1 MNREDGNFSPKRR
14 KLDFNPLRSDDRY
27 SSLPTR
33 TNNASRSHSRAIN
46 STNSR
51 ASTPRGQ
58 SSYAATPRQQEFD
71 GPEPLVSQEDQLAL
85 DRDWYGGD
93 ETGGHT
99 FGDDSHNPF
108 GSYDTSWVE
117 QQQREAQMV
126 EKKTGRHMN
135 ARQLQRQKD
144 NDAWETNRMLT
155 SGVAQRR
162 GLGDDFD
169 DDNEG
174 TRVHLL
180 VHDLKPPFLDGRT
193 VFTKQLEP
201 VPAIR
206 DYQSD
211 MAVFSRKGSRVVKER
226 RQQRERQRQAQDATN
241 MAGTTLGNLMGVK
254 EDEGDSAL
262 PIAAEDDEAKSNNN
276 KFSEHMKKNDGAS
289 NFSQSKTL
297 KEQREFLPAFAVRED
312 LLRVIR
318 DNQVVIVVG
327 ETGSGKTTQL
337 TQFLYEDGYGKM
349 GMIGCTQPR
358 RVAAMS
364 VAKRVAEEMEVKLGS
379 TVGYAIRFEDCTSK
393 DTVIKYMT
401 DGVLLRESLNERDLD
416 RYSCVIMDEAHERA
430 LNTDVLLGLFN
441 KILQR
446 RRDLKLIVTSATMN
460 SKRFSDFF
468 GGAPEFIIPGR
479 TFPVDIMFHRS
490 PVEDYVDQAVQQI
503 LSIHVSMGA
512 GDILVFMTGQED
524 IDILPIYSQMP
535 ADLQAKIFDRAPPG
549 VRKCIVATNIAE
561 TSLTVDGIMYVVDAG
576 YSKLKVYNPRMGMD
590 TLQITPISQANAG
603 QRAGRAG
610 RTGPGKAFRLFT
622 EKAFNDELYIQTIPE
637 IQRTNLSNTV
647 LLLKSLGVR
656 DLLDFDFM
664 DPPPQDTITTSMFDL
679 WALGA
684 LDNLGELTDLGGK
697 MNAFP
702 MDPSLAKLLIMS
714 EEYGCSEEMVTIVSM
729 LSVPNVFYRPR
740 ERQEESD
747 AAREKFFVPESDHL
761 TYLHVYSQWKS
772 NGYSDGWCTHHFL
785 HPKSL
790 RRAKEI
796 RDQLLD
802 IMKMQK
808 MQMISCGTDWDIIRK
823 CICSG
828 YYHQAAK
835 VKGIGEYINL
845 RTSVTVQ
852 LHPTSALY
860 GLGFLPDYVV
870 YHELILTSKEYM
882 STVTSVDPHWL
893 AELGG
898 VFYSVKEKGYSA
910 REKRI
915 TETEFNRKIEI
926 EAKMAEDKR
935 RQEEQQRLEEERSIK
950 KPVAEKA
957 KKIITSGAVKKP
969 DLCHL
974 WIQWV
979 YKYNFNPKLLHES
992 QDGTF
997 LAAHLEI
1004 NLAFQ
1009 HLAMFL
1015 PHKPYLLIISVTAP
1029 SCDAQL
1035 RHVKSDTMDS
1045 TSPVAD
1051 AQQPVVFRGK
1061 KRKTYRQRTS
1071 AEDEASIGTIDPVL
1085 DAPNATH
1092 TQALTPDPIA
1102 TSTNEHRDE
1111 VLPVSEALRLRNARK
1126 SRLRGV
1132 AFGVDNNMKTG
1143 GVEEGDDELSL
1154 MIREEEKKAIEQ
1166 SIMAAN
1172 KRFAPQTGLSG
1183 EIVNKHM
1190 EEYIEAELAK
1200 RHSMASDPRRHQL
1213 SSQSGGGTAPATDK
1227 GEDKHTAL
1235 TGKLFE
1241 VDLGDE
1247 VRSRNEALTDRAR
1260 RKLQGLAVDD
1270 EEHAERPKKVRLGR
1284 DGKPWRPRNRRDS
1297 DAIKRDQ
1304 LVEEILRENR
1314 LDVYETPT
1322 PPPGV
1327 NAGEEDEGEGAADDR
1342 IAEEFRR
1349 EFLDAMAE
1357 RQRRKKP
1364 VGPPTKPGAKKEEE
1378 GLKGPKLGGSRNTR
1392 AAYRDLLLQKEKEGK
1407 K

>member
-1 MNREDGNFSPKRR
+1 MDREDGSFSPKRR

-27 SSLPTR
+27 SSLP
-33 TNNASRSHSRAIN
+33 NRSHTLSRQHNRFAN
-46 STNSR
+46 GSSSR

-58 SSYAATPRQQEFD
+58 SSYPATPRQNESDSQDMVFD
-71 GPEPLVSQEDQLAL
+71 EDEKAL

-93 ETGGHT
+93 ESGGHT

-108 GSYDTSWVE
+108 GSYDESWVE
-117 QQQREAQMV
+117 QQQREVAMV
-126 EKKTGRHMN
+126 EKKAGRQMN

-169 DDNEG
+169 EDNEG
-174 TRVHLL
+174 TRIHLL

-201 VPAIR
+201 VPAVR

-226 RQQRERQRQAQDATN
+226 RQQRERQRQAQEATN
-241 MAGTTLGNLMGVK
+241 MAGTALGNLMGVK

-262 PIAAEDDEAKSNNN
+262 PIAAEDDTAKTGEN
-276 KFSEHMKKNDGAS
+276 KFSEHLKKSDGAS

-364 VAKRVAEEMEVKLGS
+364 VAKRVAEEMEIKLGS

-430 LNTDVLLGLFN
+430 LNTDVLMGLFN

-479 TFPVDIMFHRS
+479 TFPVDTMFHRS
-490 PVEDYVDQAVQQI
+490 PVEDYVDQAVQQV
-503 LSIHVSMGA
+503 LSIHVSMGP

-524 IDILPIYSQMP
+524 IECTCDLIRDRLDALNNPPKLSILPIYSQMP

-622 EKAFNDELYIQTIPE
+622 EKAFKDELYIQTIPE

-684 LDNLGELTDLGGK
+684 LDNLGELTDLGSK

-729 LSVPNVFYRPR
+729 LSVPNVFYRPK

-761 TYLHVYSQWKS
+761 TFLHVYSQWKS
-772 NGYSDGWCTHHFL
+772 NGYSDGWCTRHFL

-808 MQMISCGTDWDIIRK
+808 MDMVSCGTDWDIIRK

-828 YYHQAAK
+828 YYHQASK

-882 STVTSVDPHWL
+882 SVVTSVDPHWL

-898 VFYSVKEKGYSA
+898 VFYSIKEKGYSV

-915 TETEFNRKIEI
+915 TETEFNRKMEI
-926 EAKMAEDKR
+926 EAKMADDKR
-935 RQEEQQRLEEERSIK
+935 KYDEQQKAEQERSTK
-950 KPVAEKA
+950 KPAVVEKG
-957 KKIITSGAVKKP
+957 KKIVQSGAVKKP
-969 DLCHL
+969 V
-974 WIQWV
+974 I
-979 YKYNFNPKLLHES
+979 
-992 QDGTF
+992 
-997 LAAHLEI
+997 
-1004 NLAFQ
+1004 
-1009 HLAMFL
+1009 
-1015 PHKPYLLIISVTAP
+1015 
-1029 SCDAQL
+1029 
-1035 RHVKSDTMDS
+1035 
-1045 TSPVAD
+1045 
-1051 AQQPVVFRGK
+1051 
-1061 KRKTYRQRTS
+1061 KRK
-1071 AEDEASIGTIDPVL
+1071 G
-1085 DAPNATH
+1085 
-1092 TQALTPDPIA
+1092 
-1102 TSTNEHRDE
+1102 
-1111 VLPVSEALRLRNARK
+1111 
-1126 SRLRGV
+1126 RG
-1132 AFGVDNNMKTG
+1132 F
-1143 GVEEGDDELSL
+1143 
-1154 MIREEEKKAIEQ
+1154 
-1166 SIMAAN
+1166 
-1172 KRFAPQTGLSG
+1172 
-1183 EIVNKHM
+1183 
-1190 EEYIEAELAK
+1190 
-1200 RHSMASDPRRHQL
+1200 
-1213 SSQSGGGTAPATDK
+1213 
-1227 GEDKHTAL
+1227 
-1235 TGKLFE
+1235 
-1241 VDLGDE
+1241 
-1247 VRSRNEALTDRAR
+1247 
-1260 RKLQGLAVDD
+1260 
-1270 EEHAERPKKVRLGR
+1270 
-1284 DGKPWRPRNRRDS
+1284 
-1297 DAIKRDQ
+1297 
-1304 LVEEILRENR
+1304 
-1314 LDVYETPT
+1314 
-1322 PPPGV
+1322 
-1327 NAGEEDEGEGAADDR
+1327 
-1342 IAEEFRR
+1342 
-1349 EFLDAMAE
+1349 
-1357 RQRRKKP
+1357 
-1364 VGPPTKPGAKKEEE
+1364 
-1378 GLKGPKLGGSRNTR
+1378 
-1392 AAYRDLLLQKEKEGK
+1392 
-1407 K
+1407 

>member
-1 MNREDGNFSPKRR
+1 MDREDGSFSPKRR

-27 SSLPTR
+27 SNLPNR
-33 TNNASRSHSRAIN
+33 SSAASRSQSRF
-46 STNSR
+46 TNSR
-51 ASTPRGQ
+51 ASTPRAQ
-58 SSYAATPRQQEFD
+58 SNYATTPIKNEPD
-71 GPEPLVSQEDQLAL
+71 GPGLPVSQEDQNAL

-93 ETGGHT
+93 ENGGHT
-99 FGDDSHNPF
+99 FGDESHNPF
-108 GSYDTSWVE
+108 ASYETSWVD
-117 QQQREAQMV
+117 QQQREADMV
-126 EKKTGRHMN
+126 EKKAGRHMN
-135 ARQLQRQKD
+135 ARQLQKQKD
-144 NDAWETNRMLT
+144 VDAWETNRMLT

-169 DDNEG
+169 DDDEG

-201 VPAIR
+201 VPAVK

-226 RQQRERQRQAQDATN
+226 RQQRERQRQAQEATN
-241 MAGTTLGNLMGVK
+241 MAGTALGNIMGVK

-262 PIAAEDDEAKSNNN
+262 PIAAEDDAAKPGGN

-297 KEQREFLPAFAVRED
+297 REQREFLPAFAVRED

-379 TVGYAIRFEDCTSK
+379 TVGYTIRFEDCTSK

-430 LNTDVLLGLFN
+430 LNTDVLMGLFN

-490 PVEDYVDQAVQQI
+490 PVEDYVDQAVQQV
-503 LSIHVSMGA
+503 LAIHVSMGA

-524 IDILPIYSQMP
+524 IECTCELVRERLDALNDPPKLSILPIYSQMP

-622 EKAFNDELYIQTIPE
+622 EKAFKDELYIQTIPE

-647 LLLKSLGVR
+647 LLLKSLGVK

-664 DPPPQDTITTSMFDL
+664 DPPPQDTITTSLFDL

-684 LDNLGELTDLGGK
+684 LDNLGELTDLGSK

-714 EEYGCSEEMVTIVSM
+714 EQYGCSEEMVTIVSM
-729 LSVPNVFYRPR
+729 LSVPNVFYRPK

-761 TYLHVYSQWKS
+761 TYLHVYSQWKF
-772 NGYSDGWCTHHFL
+772 NGYSDGWCTRHFL

-808 MQMISCGTDWDIIRK
+808 MQMISCGTDWDVIRK

-915 TETEFNRKIEI
+915 TETEFNRKMEI

-935 RQEEQQRLEEERSIK
+935 RQEDQLRAEEERTRGAAGKRQQLLSD
-950 KPVAEKA
+950 AEKG

-969 DLCHL
+969 
-974 WIQWV
+974 
-979 YKYNFNPKLLHES
+979 
-992 QDGTF
+992 
-997 LAAHLEI
+997 
-1004 NLAFQ
+1004 
-1009 HLAMFL
+1009 
-1015 PHKPYLLIISVTAP
+1015 
-1029 SCDAQL
+1029 
-1035 RHVKSDTMDS
+1035 
-1045 TSPVAD
+1045 
-1051 AQQPVVFRGK
+1051 VV
-1061 KRKTYRQRTS
+1061 KRK
-1071 AEDEASIGTIDPVL
+1071 G
-1085 DAPNATH
+1085 
-1092 TQALTPDPIA
+1092 
-1102 TSTNEHRDE
+1102 
-1111 VLPVSEALRLRNARK
+1111 
-1126 SRLRGV
+1126 RG
-1132 AFGVDNNMKTG
+1132 F
-1143 GVEEGDDELSL
+1143 
-1154 MIREEEKKAIEQ
+1154 
-1166 SIMAAN
+1166 
-1172 KRFAPQTGLSG
+1172 
-1183 EIVNKHM
+1183 
-1190 EEYIEAELAK
+1190 
-1200 RHSMASDPRRHQL
+1200 
-1213 SSQSGGGTAPATDK
+1213 
-1227 GEDKHTAL
+1227 
-1235 TGKLFE
+1235 
-1241 VDLGDE
+1241 
-1247 VRSRNEALTDRAR
+1247 
-1260 RKLQGLAVDD
+1260 
-1270 EEHAERPKKVRLGR
+1270 
-1284 DGKPWRPRNRRDS
+1284 
-1297 DAIKRDQ
+1297 
-1304 LVEEILRENR
+1304 
-1314 LDVYETPT
+1314 
-1322 PPPGV
+1322 
-1327 NAGEEDEGEGAADDR
+1327 
-1342 IAEEFRR
+1342 
-1349 EFLDAMAE
+1349 
-1357 RQRRKKP
+1357 
-1364 VGPPTKPGAKKEEE
+1364 
-1378 GLKGPKLGGSRNTR
+1378 
-1392 AAYRDLLLQKEKEGK
+1392 
-1407 K
+1407 

>member
-1 MNREDGNFSPKRR
+1 MDCDNSNFSPKRR

-27 SSLPTR
+27 ASLPTR
-33 TNNASRSHSRAIN
+33 SNYASRSHSRALN
-46 STNSR
+46 TNNSR
-51 ASTPRGQ
+51 STTPRGQ
-58 SSYAATPRQQEFD
+58 SNYAATPKQGEFD
-71 GPEPLVSQEDQLAL
+71 GPEPLVSYEDQLAL

-117 QQQREAQMV
+117 QQQREAQMI
-126 EKKTGRHMN
+126 ERKAGKHMN

-162 GLGDDFD
+162 GLGDDFND
-169 DDNEG
+169 DDEG

-201 VPAIR
+201 VPAVR

-226 RQQRERQRQAQDATN
+226 RQQRERQKQAQDATN

-262 PIAAEDDEAKSNNN
+262 PIAAEDDQAKSGNN
-276 KFSEHMKKNDGAS
+276 KFSEVMKKNDGAS

-337 TQFLYEDGYGKM
+337 TQFLYEDGYGKR

-468 GGAPEFIIPGR
+468 GGAPEFTIPGR

-490 PVEDYVDQAVQQI
+490 PVEDYVDQAVQQV
-503 LSIHVSMGA
+503 LSIHVSMGP

-576 YSKLKVYNPRMGMD
+576 FSKLKVYNPRMGMD

-610 RTGPGKAFRLFT
+610 RTGPGRAFRLFT
-622 EKAFNDELYIQTIPE
+622 EKAFKDELYIQTIPE

-684 LDNLGELTDLGGK
+684 LDNLGELTDLGAK

-714 EEYGCSEEMVTIVSM
+714 EEYGCSEEMLTIVSM
-729 LSVPNVFYRPR
+729 LSVPNVFYRPK

-772 NGYSDGWCTHHFL
+772 NGYSDGWCTRHFL

-808 MQMISCGTDWDIIRK
+808 MQMTSCGTDWDIIRK

-910 REKRI
+910 REKRV
-915 TETEFNRKIEI
+915 TETEFNRKLEI

-935 RQEEQQRLEEERSIK
+935 RHEEQQKIEEERSLK
-950 KPVAEKA
+950 KPTAEKT

-969 DLCHL
+969 LDNASVPWALVDGLEELLYGVRTTLSLALDLG
-974 WIQWV
+974 
-979 YKYNFNPKLLHES
+979 FE
-992 QDGTF
+992 
-997 LAAHLEI
+997 
-1004 NLAFQ
+1004 
-1009 HLAMFL
+1009 
-1015 PHKPYLLIISVTAP
+1015 P
-1029 SCDAQL
+1029 SG
-1035 RHVKSDTMDS
+1035 TMDS
-1045 TSPVAD
+1045 TSPVEEA
-1051 AQQPVVFRGK
+1051 ASPIVFRGK
-1061 KRKTYRQRTS
+1061 KRKSYRQRHG
-1071 AEDEASIGTIDPVL
+1071 AEDEASPASV
-1085 DAPNATH
+1085 DAVAVDAATA
-1092 TQALTPDPIA
+1092 TSAQASPPDPIA
-1102 TSTNEHRDE
+1102 TPTEKERDE
-1111 VLPVSEALRLRNARK
+1111 ALSLSEALRLRTARK

-1132 AFGVDNNMKTG
+1132 TFGADNNAQAG
-1143 GVEEGDDELSL
+1143 GSEGGDDELSQ
-1154 MIREEEKKAIEQ
+1154 MIREEEKKVIEQ
-1166 SIMAAN
+1166 SIAAAN

-1183 EIVNKHM
+1183 EILNKHM

-1200 RHSMASDPRRHQL
+1200 RHYMASEPQRSH
-1213 SSQSGGGTAPATDK
+1213 SSNQPGGSAAHNESTADK
-1227 GEDKHTAL
+1227 GEEKHTAL

-1247 VRSRNEALTDRAR
+1247 VRSRNKAMTDRAT
-1260 RKLQGLAVDD
+1260 RKLQGLEVED
-1270 EEHAERPKKVRLGR
+1270 EESAERRKRVRLGK
-1284 DGKPWRPRNRRDS
+1284 DGKPWRPRNRRNS
-1297 DAIKRDQ
+1297 DDIKRDQ

-1322 PPPGV
+1322 PPPGA
-1327 NAGEEDEGEGAADDR
+1327 NAGEEEEDGAADDR

-1364 VGPPTKPGAKKEEE
+1364 VGPPSKPGAKKDEEV
-1378 GLKGPKLGGSRNTR
+1378 LKGPKLGGSRNTR
-1392 AAYRDLLLQKEKEGK
+1392 AAMRDLLLKKEREKEGRK
-1407 K
+1407 

>member
-1 MNREDGNFSPKRR
+1 MDREKEDGNFSPKRR

-27 SSLPTR
+27 SSLPNR
-33 TNNASRSHSRAIN
+33 SHHSSSRSHGRFQHGS
-46 STNSR
+46 NSR
-51 ASTPRGQ
+51 ASTPRAQ
-58 SSYAATPRQQEFD
+58 SNYASTPKQHEFD
-71 GPEPLVSQEDQLAL
+71 EPEPNVSTEEQNAL
-85 DRDWYGGD
+85 DRDWYAGD

-117 QQQREAQMV
+117 QQQREADMI
-126 EKKTGRHMN
+126 EKKAGRHMN

-169 DDNEG
+169 EDDEG

-201 VPAIR
+201 VPAVR

-226 RQQRERQRQAQDATN
+226 RQQRERQRQAQEATN
-241 MAGTTLGNLMGVK
+241 MAGTALGNLMGVK

-262 PIAAEDDEAKSNNN
+262 PIATEEDAPKSGNNR
-276 KFSEHMKKNDGAS
+276 FSEHMKKNDGAS
-289 NFSQSKTL
+289 AFSQSKTL
-297 KEQREFLPAFAVRED
+297 REQREFLPAFAVRED

-337 TQFLYEDGYGKM
+337 TQFLYEDGYGKS

-430 LNTDVLLGLFN
+430 LNTDVLMGLFN

-468 GGAPEFIIPGR
+468 GGAPEFTIPGR

-490 PVEDYVDQAVQQI
+490 PVEDYVDQAVQQV
-503 LSIHVSMGA
+503 LAIHVSMGP

-524 IDILPIYSQMP
+524 IECTCELVRERLDALNDPPKLSILPIYSQMP
-535 ADLQAKIFDRAPPG
+535 ADLQSKIFDRAPPG

-590 TLQITPISQANAG
+590 TLAITPISQANAG

-610 RTGPGKAFRLFT
+610 RTGPGKAFRLYT
-622 EKAFNDELYIQTIPE
+622 EKAFKDELYIQTIPE

-664 DPPPQDTITTSMFDL
+664 DPPPQDTITTSLFDL

-684 LDNLGELTDLGGK
+684 LDNLGELTDLGSK

-729 LSVPNVFYRPR
+729 LSVPNVFYRPK

-761 TYLHVYSQWKS
+761 TYLHVYSQWKT
-772 NGYSDGWCTHHFL
+772 NGYSDGWCIRHFL
-785 HPKSL
+785 HAKSL

-915 TETEFNRKIEI
+915 TETEFNRKMEI

-935 RQEEQQRLEEERSIK
+935 KYEEQKKQEE
-950 KPVAEKA
+950 EKA
-957 KKIITSGAVKKP
+957 ARKPTNSKGEKKIITSGAVKKP
-969 DLCHL
+969 V
-974 WIQWV
+974 I
-979 YKYNFNPKLLHES
+979 
-992 QDGTF
+992 
-997 LAAHLEI
+997 
-1004 NLAFQ
+1004 
-1009 HLAMFL
+1009 
-1015 PHKPYLLIISVTAP
+1015 
-1029 SCDAQL
+1029 
-1035 RHVKSDTMDS
+1035 
-1045 TSPVAD
+1045 
-1051 AQQPVVFRGK
+1051 
-1061 KRKTYRQRTS
+1061 KRK
-1071 AEDEASIGTIDPVL
+1071 G
-1085 DAPNATH
+1085 
-1092 TQALTPDPIA
+1092 
-1102 TSTNEHRDE
+1102 
-1111 VLPVSEALRLRNARK
+1111 
-1126 SRLRGV
+1126 RG
-1132 AFGVDNNMKTG
+1132 F
-1143 GVEEGDDELSL
+1143 
-1154 MIREEEKKAIEQ
+1154 
-1166 SIMAAN
+1166 
-1172 KRFAPQTGLSG
+1172 
-1183 EIVNKHM
+1183 
-1190 EEYIEAELAK
+1190 
-1200 RHSMASDPRRHQL
+1200 
-1213 SSQSGGGTAPATDK
+1213 
-1227 GEDKHTAL
+1227 
-1235 TGKLFE
+1235 
-1241 VDLGDE
+1241 
-1247 VRSRNEALTDRAR
+1247 
-1260 RKLQGLAVDD
+1260 
-1270 EEHAERPKKVRLGR
+1270 
-1284 DGKPWRPRNRRDS
+1284 
-1297 DAIKRDQ
+1297 
-1304 LVEEILRENR
+1304 
-1314 LDVYETPT
+1314 
-1322 PPPGV
+1322 
-1327 NAGEEDEGEGAADDR
+1327 
-1342 IAEEFRR
+1342 
-1349 EFLDAMAE
+1349 
-1357 RQRRKKP
+1357 
-1364 VGPPTKPGAKKEEE
+1364 
-1378 GLKGPKLGGSRNTR
+1378 
-1392 AAYRDLLLQKEKEGK
+1392 
-1407 K
+1407 